1 MSSQL
6 QELAESLIDDDAPV
20 DDVQDDIQ
28 DEEPDTPEPDAE
40 TENESESQL
49 DTGDGENAED
59 TEKEDDD
66 TDEAEG
72 DSNDANDDTENN
84 SDEPDQPAGLSDEE
98 LQRELERRGLK
109 VVDKNQVQQQQNQAQ
124 EPQKPP
130 YWEKRPKEVDEDNWD
145 RMSSE
150 LRFIYH
156 NLPYISVRGEDGN
169 VYRVKTPEQL
179 PDGFKAVDDKE
190 RARFDSEVQVQTQR
204 AEQMRRD
211 IKRNREEYE
220 QQQVSQK
227 ESQEIVEG
235 IEALIK
241 QGVVPEIKAK
251 LNTPEFNSDAGVV
264 RANEIINLQRQLA
277 QQGEKVSIVT
287 AGFLFKAKHPELYTN
302 EAPKPKAKTT
312 SPADK
317 ERKNISRSIAGKS
330 NRGTRS
336 KSDAAVNRPSGRFA
350 GEGLSSQQLADMLAD
365 ELDD

>member
-6 QELAESLIDDDAPV
+6 QELAESLIDDNVPV
-20 DDVQDDIQ
+20 DDGQEDVQ
-28 DEEPDTPEPDAE
+28 DEEPDTPESDAE
-40 TENESESQL
+40 TENESESQP
-49 DTGDGENAED
+49 DAGDGENAED

-98 LQRELERRGLK
+98 LQKELERRGLK
-109 VVDKNQVQQQQNQAQ
+109 VVDKNQVQQQQQTQ

-211 IKRNREEYE
+211 IKKNREEYE

-302 EAPKPKAKTT
+302 EVPKPKAKTT

-336 KSDAAVNRPSGRFA
+336 KSDDATNRPSGRFA
-350 GEGLSSQQLADMLAD
+350 GEGLSSQQLADILAD

>member
-20 DDVQDDIQ
+20 DDGQEDVQ

-49 DTGDGENAED
+49 DAGDGENAED

-98 LQRELERRGLK
+98 LQKELERRGLK
-109 VVDKNQVQQQQNQAQ
+109 VVDKNQVQQQQQTQ

-211 IKRNREEYE
+211 IKKNREEYE

-241 QGVVPEIKAK
+241 QGVVPEIKAR

>member
-6 QELAESLIDDDAPV
+6 QELAESLIDDAPV
-20 DDVQDDIQ
+20 DGGQEDVQ

-40 TENESESQL
+40 TENESESQP
-49 DTGDGENAED
+49 DAGDGENAED
-59 TEKEDDD
+59 TEKEDD
-66 TDEAEG
+66 EAE
-72 DSNDANDDTENN
+72 DAPNDANDDTENN

-98 LQRELERRGLK
+98 LQKELERRGLK

-204 AEQMRRD
+204 AEQMRQD
-211 IKRNREEYE
+211 IKNNREEYE

-241 QGVVPEIKAK
+241 QGVVPEIKAR

-287 AGFLFKAKHPELYTN
+287 AGFLFKAKHPELYTD

-336 KSDAAVNRPSGRFA
+336 KSDAATNRPSGRFA